1 MNGSLFWFKKSISVG
16 ITLIMV
22 YLIVSLGR
30 NVWRL
35 WQAGGQVTVAEA
47 QIKQLSYEQ
56 YRLGQRLKEVG
67 SETFVDQQIREQ
79 LQLGKAGEMMVL
91 VPGETEEQGNK
102 VENGR
107 VLENWER

>member
-1 MNGSLFWFKKSISVG
+1 MA
-16 ITLIMV
+16 

-35 WQAGGQVTVAEA
+35 LQAGGQVTEAEA
-47 QIKQLSYEQ
+47 QVKQLSYEQ

-91 VPGETEEQGNK
+91 GVDSAKQNNELRTENQESD
-102 VENGR
+102 R
-107 VLENWER
+107 LLENWERWVERFK